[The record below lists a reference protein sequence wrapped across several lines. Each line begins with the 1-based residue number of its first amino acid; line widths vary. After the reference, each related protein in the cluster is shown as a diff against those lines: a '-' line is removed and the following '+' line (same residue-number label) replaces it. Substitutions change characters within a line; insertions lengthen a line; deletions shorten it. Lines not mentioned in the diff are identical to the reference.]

1 MSPSRVTV
9 ALDWTPNTNHTGF
22 YVAKAK
28 GWYAEAGLDVAVI
41 SPHVDEY
48 KTTPASRV
56 AEGSATFCVTPSES
70 VISAH
75 TWGDAPGAKPKLVAV
90 ASLLQDSTSA
100 IVTLASSGIAR
111 PAQLDGKTYASYG
124 ARFEGRIVQQLIR
137 NDGGKG
143 DFQESTPP
151 MLGIWDT
158 LLKGEA
164 DATWVFMSWEGIE
177 ARLRGVELNAF
188 GLEEFKVPY
197 GYSPLLVAHP
207 DTVRDKADLVRSFL
221 AATARAYEWAAAHPA
236 EAAEVFLAA
245 VAEEHA
251 AAPLPKPLDPE
262 LVRQSQAYLASHLLD
277 SQGRWGRM
285 QPPVWTAFVDWLHSA
300 GLLTR
305 KVQSRNPAPGTPTT
319 SLDGL
324 RAGDVGEAIPREE
337 VDVAALFTN
346 DLLP

>member
-1 MSPSRVTV
+1 MATPVGV
-9 ALDWTPNTNHTGF
+9 ALDWTPNTNHVGF
-22 YVAKAK
+22 YLAKQK
-28 GWYAEAGLDVAVI
+28 GWYAEAGLDVKIV

-48 KTTPASRV
+48 KATPASRV
-56 AEGSATFCVTPSES
+56 ADGSCMFCVTPSES

-90 ASLLQDSTSA
+90 ATLLQDSTSA

-137 NDGGKG
+137 NDGGSG
-143 DFQESTPP
+143 EFAESTPP

-164 DATWVFMSWEGIE
+164 DATWVFMGWGIE
-177 ARLRGVELNAF
+177 AKRRGLNLNVF
-188 GLEEFKVPY
+188 GLEQYKVPY
-197 GYSPLLVAHP
+197 GYSPLLVTHP
-207 DTVRDKADLVRSFL
+207 DTIRDKPDVVRSFL

-236 EAAEVFLAA
+236 EAAEALLAA
-245 VAEEHA
+245 VVAEHA

-262 LVRQSQAYLASHLLD
+262 VVQESQAYLSSHLLD
-277 SQGRWGRM
+277 GSGRWGRM
-285 QPPVWTAFVDWLHSA
+285 QPSVWSSFVDWLSQS
-300 GLLTR
+300 GLLTA
-305 KVQSRNPAPGTPTT
+305 KVQSRAPQPGTPTT

-324 RAGDVGEAIPREE
+324 RGGDVGEPIPRDR
-337 VDVAALFTN
+337 VDERAMFTN
-346 DLLP
+346 ELLPQ